1 MKTEAKVLDRC
12 QVKLTVTLDAG
23 EMKAVV
29 KEVEKEFTR
38 SVRLPGFRPGKV
50 PVELIRKQF
59 ANEIKQETER
69 AMFRNNIGAA
79 VKQENLDEVGIAEVN
94 DFVRND
100 EGGSFIAVVEVKPT
114 FKLPTYKGLKIAP
127 AETAVKDEEVA
138 NAMNRMRMGCATFAD
153 AKEGEKAAEGDFAQI
168 DYAGTVGGKPIA
180 EVAPEAKMVA
190 AGKGF
195 WTQIE
200 EGRFLPEILDALK
213 GMAVGESKDVKV
225 VFDKEAAPDPL
236 KGAKALYSVTLKA
249 FRRRVLPTDA
259 ELLEKIK
266 EESIEKLEAK
276 IRETLEAQQAS
287 QEAVRRENE
296 AVELLL
302 KKCDFDVPGTQVRRA
317 MDAYL
322 QQFAQR
328 AQQSGLDADYFEK
341 NRDKIVKEAEEA
353 AHRQVRLWYIIE
365 AIAKAENIES
375 SDEERGKKVI
385 AFILENTKK

>member
-168 DYAGTVGGKPIA
+168 DYAGTVDGKPIA